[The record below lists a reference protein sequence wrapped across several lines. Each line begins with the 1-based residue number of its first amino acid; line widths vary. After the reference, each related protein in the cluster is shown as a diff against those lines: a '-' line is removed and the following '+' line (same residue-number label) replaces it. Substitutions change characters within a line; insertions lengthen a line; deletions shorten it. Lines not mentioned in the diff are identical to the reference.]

1 MVYYIFFCT
10 YFYLAARSYCNIIN
24 KSTPTVVLLM
34 NRSIV
39 GDSRRHS
46 IGWLGII
53 LCLPYS
59 ATNVNSPFVFF
70 IHSPLILLCQPL
82 FTIAMRAF
90 VIPLIL
96 IQTTAF
102 TLYHTTQVGNSRF
115 GEKSSTIRYASSIHQ
130 HHHAERNI
138 VVLSHNV
145 SQHVLDGHY
154 DVNYLLKGRVDVL
167 CRCINSALWV
177 SKGIRK
183 DTTIY
188 MMLFPNNS
196 EIGTTIEVSGREVIE
211 LNPDER
217 TIALYLQRALL
228 AANRRVKRNTD
239 TDNIKQQQKQIRQEE
254 EIKHLLATDRRR
266 PDTINPNK
274 PGSLTKSQRRILR
287 KDRMARQAMA
297 RRIKRSSRDS
307 SPPQGFAIHQETL
320 EERLEKL
327 DGKILMLNEL
337 GKPISDVLS
346 STVQSNANG
355 SDDDNTSTSI
365 ILGDQMGY
373 ASCDEEILLKN
384 ENITQVSLGPLS
396 LLTSQCITIV
406 HHYFDAQTTL

>member
-1 MVYYIFFCT
+1 M
-10 YFYLAARSYCNIIN
+10 
-24 KSTPTVVLLM
+24 
-34 NRSIV
+34 
-39 GDSRRHS
+39 
-46 IGWLGII
+46 
-53 LCLPYS
+53 
-59 ATNVNSPFVFF
+59 
-70 IHSPLILLCQPL
+70 
-82 FTIAMRAF
+82 MRAF

-102 TLYHTTQVGNSRF
+102 TRYHTAQVGNSRF
-115 GEKSSTIRYASSIHQ
+115 GEKISNTRYYASTLHQHQHQHRGERRYASNQPQLYHI
-130 HHHAERNI
+130 ERNI

-167 CRCINSALWV
+167 CRCINSALWI
-177 SKGIRK
+177 SKGVRK

-188 MMLFPNNS
+188 LMLFPNNS
-196 EIGTTIEVSGREVIE
+196 VIGTTIEVSGKHVIE

-228 AANRRVKRNTD
+228 AANRRVKGNID
-239 TDNIKQQQKQIRQEE
+239 TDNKEEQQQKKIRQEIE
-254 EIKHLLATDRRR
+254 RLLATDRRR

-274 PGSLTKSQRRILR
+274 PGSLTKSQRRTLR

-297 RRIKRSSRDS
+297 RRIKRSSGDS
-307 SPPQGFAIHQETL
+307 NPPQGFEIYHETL
-320 EERLEKL
+320 VERLEKL

-346 STVQSNANG
+346 SSVQSNAN
-355 SDDDNTSTSI
+355 DDNISTSI
-365 ILGDQMGY
+365 ILGDQVGY
-373 ASCDEEILLKN
+373 ASCDEAILLKN

-406 HHYFDAQTTL
+406 HHYFDAMQ

>member
-1 MVYYIFFCT
+1 
-10 YFYLAARSYCNIIN
+10 
-24 KSTPTVVLLM
+24 
-34 NRSIV
+34 
-39 GDSRRHS
+39 
-46 IGWLGII
+46 
-53 LCLPYS
+53 
-59 ATNVNSPFVFF
+59 
-70 IHSPLILLCQPL
+70 
-82 FTIAMRAF
+82 MRAF

-96 IQTTAF
+96 IQTTAY
-102 TLYHTTQVGNSRF
+102 TRYHTTQVGSSRF
-115 GEKSSTIRYASSIHQ
+115 GEKISTTRYASSIHRHQHQHRGESIRYASNQHQHQ
-130 HHHAERNI
+130 HHVERNI

-145 SQHVLDGHY
+145 SQHVLDGYY

-188 MMLFPNNS
+188 LMLFPNNS
-196 EIGTTIEVSGREVIE
+196 EIGKTIKVSGKDVIE

-228 AANRRVKRNTD
+228 AANRKGDGNID
-239 TDNIKQQQKQIRQEE
+239 KNDNNQQQKQVRQEE
-254 EIKHLLATDRRR
+254 IERLLATDRRR

-297 RRIKRSSRDS
+297 RRIKRSFGDS
-307 SPPQGFAIHQETL
+307 SPPQGFAIHHETL
-320 EERLEKL
+320 IERLDKL
-327 DGKILMLNEL
+327 DGRILMLNEI
-337 GKPISDVLS
+337 GKPVSDVLS
-346 STVQSNANG
+346 RRSNANG
-355 SDDDNTSTSI
+355 DDNISTSI

-406 HHYFDAQTTL
+406 HHYLDAMR